1 MTHSAS
7 DAELYSIAG
16 RLEPT
21 RPSWAYRAGMVV
33 VAGAMLMLPLLY
45 LSLIAVAGSLVW
57 WHLTAN
63 QWLMEARSGGLLRLI
78 AYAGPAVAGGI
89 LVFFMVKPVFARPAR
104 RIDPVEIQ
112 PDAEPEL
119 FRFVRR
125 ICEHVRAPVPSRI
138 QVDCQV
144 NASASFSSM
153 LGLLRPRFVLTIGL
167 PLAAG
172 LSVRQLGGVLAHE
185 FGHFA
190 QGGGM
195 RLTFIV
201 RSING
206 WFARVVMERDQWDE
220 KLERWAKDGDWRVS
234 IVLLLAKAGV
244 WASRRILYGL
254 MIAGHAISCF
264 MMRQMEYDADSYE
277 IKFAGSAA
285 FLATSARMRELNVG
299 AQIGYHEVQEGWVR
313 RTLPSDLP
321 VFLVNQCGRIP
332 EELSKQLRDIPD
344 GETGWLDTHP
354 ADRDRARAAER
365 AQATGILIDGDV
377 PAARLFR
384 SFQALGAAVTRHHYE
399 HDLGLTLEA
408 TKLTETHAALA
419 ATVNRQKN
427 EESARTFFGRHDGMR
442 QERRLDVLE
451 SLTES
456 ELIERMLDAR
466 RAMAQGNEQDAGV
479 WREYERFTDKLALA
493 LAANALFDAGFT
505 QVSAADFELTEG
517 TREGAAFSASFAE
530 AELRRLEPI
539 LTRLDDPPAARFSCA
554 IALLERT
561 PLDFDHASSEALRHR
576 ARRLNAVH
584 LALSDA
590 WPHIQE
596 VRRLLTTASLLAA
609 NVTQCPDPA
618 AIDAQLTAVVDRIRS
633 HLDKVRTAV
642 GDTPAPDEDPDR
654 PDRLAWL
661 LRLDSPIDTEQMA
674 SQIIQAALSV
684 SADVL
689 GRLSAVALE
698 VEAAVD
704 RRGIERPV
712 PSTESA
718 PPAS

>member
-1 MTHSAS
+1 M
-7 DAELYSIAG
+7 DDLYSIAG

-21 RPSWAYRAGMVV
+21 RPSWAYRAGLVV
-33 VAGAMLMLPLLY
+33 VAVAMLVLPLLY
-45 LSLIAVAGSLVW
+45 LGLIVVAGSLVW

-63 QWLMEARSGGLLRLI
+63 QWLMAGTAGGFFRLI
-78 AYAGPAVAGGI
+78 AYVGPAVAGAI
-89 LVFFMVKPVFARPAR
+89 LVFFMVKPLFARPAS

-119 FRFVRR
+119 FEFVKR

-144 NASASFSSM
+144 NASASFPS
-153 LGLLRPRFVLTIGL
+153 LLALLRPRFVLTIGL

-172 LSVRQLGGVLAHE
+172 LSVRELGGVLAHE

-195 RLTFIV
+195 RFTYIV
-201 RSING
+201 RSINA

-220 KLERWAKDGDWRVS
+220 KVERWSKDDDWRVS
-234 IVLLLAKAGV
+234 SVLLLAKAGV
-244 WASRRILYGL
+244 WGSRRILYGL

-299 AQIGYHEVQEGWVR
+299 AQIGYHEVHQGWVR

-321 VFLVNQCGRIP
+321 VFLVNQCDRIP
-332 EELSKQLRDIPD
+332 EELSKQLREIPD
-344 GETGWLDTHP
+344 GQTGWLDTHP

-365 AQATGILIDGDV
+365 AQAAGILIDGDV

-384 SFQALGAAVTRHHYE
+384 DFHALGAAVTRHHYE
-399 HDLGLTLEA
+399 HDLGLSLEA
-408 TKLTETHAALA
+408 TTLTETHAALA
-419 ATVNRQKN
+419 ATVNRQKIQ
-427 EESARTFFGRHDGMR
+427 EGALTFFGNHAGMR
-442 QERRLDVLE
+442 QERRLDILE

-456 ELIERMLDAR
+456 ELIGRMLDAR
-466 RAMAQGNEQDAGV
+466 RVMAQGNEQDAGV
-479 WREYERFTDKLALA
+479 WRDYERFTGKLALA
-493 LAANALFDAGFT
+493 FTAIALFDAGFT
-505 QVSAADFELTEG
+505 QVSAADFEMTEG
-517 TREGAAFSASFAE
+517 TREGAAFSASFAQ

-539 LTRLDDPPAARFSCA
+539 MRRLDDVPAARLACA
-554 IALLERT
+554 LALLERT
-561 PLDFDHASSEALRHR
+561 PFDLDHASYEALRHR
-576 ARRLNAVH
+576 ARRLSAVR
-584 LALSDA
+584 LVLSDA

-596 VRRLLTTASLLAA
+596 VRRLLTAASLLAA
-609 NVTQCPDPA
+609 NVAQSPDPA
-618 AIDAQLTAVVDRIRS
+618 ATGAQLTAVVNRIRS
-633 HLDKVRTAV
+633 CLEEVRATV

-654 PDRLAWL
+654 PDRLAWW
-661 LRLDSPIDTEQMA
+661 LRLDSGIDTEHMA
-674 SQIIQAALSV
+674 SQTIQAALSV

-689 GRLSAVALE
+689 GRLCGVALE

-704 RRGIERPV
+704 RRAV
-712 PSTESA
+712 T
-718 PPAS
+718 